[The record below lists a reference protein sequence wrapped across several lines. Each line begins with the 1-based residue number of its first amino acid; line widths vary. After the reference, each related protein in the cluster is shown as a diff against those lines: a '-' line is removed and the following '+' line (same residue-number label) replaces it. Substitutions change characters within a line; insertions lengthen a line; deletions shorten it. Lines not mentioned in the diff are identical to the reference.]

1 VNSEH
6 YTRFYSDEGDE
17 YRYRPTVDYASD
29 LAHDRLAFCSACT
42 QTYDD
47 LGPDTYLARCLD
59 CKQHTVFGHLHFDKI
74 V

>member
-6 YTRFYSDEGDE
+6 YKKFWSDEGDE
-17 YRYRPTVDYASD
+17 IRYRPTVDYASD
-29 LAHDRLAFCSACT
+29 LAHDRLAFCSVCT

-59 CKQHTVFGHLHFDKI
+59 CKQHTVFGHLNFDKI
-74 V
+74 I